1 LKIATAETRGN
12 NEVIAKEL
20 LADRLINEGLI
31 TQEQLGQALVEEQ
44 GSADLLGR
52 QLVKLGYIDDH
63 ELTKVYQ
70 LMEDEKNN
78 RLLDIEQYSSQAE
91 DIDISL
97 LSMIPESLIR
107 KYKFFPVKKR
117 GNNLYIAMADVFNV
131 MALDDLRLLTGFDI
145 HPLQT
150 TEKDVSA
157 FIDRHFGMP
166 EVEKAILDIVG
177 EMDTEEAEEVVD
189 ADMVDDAPVIKLVNS
204 IILKAI
210 TEDASDIHIEPTE
223 RGIQVRFR
231 VDGILHQAMNLPRKM
246 TFSVISRIK
255 VMSNLDIADR
265 RTPQDGRIP
274 LKIADRNMDLRVSTL
289 PTIYG
294 EKVVIR
300 ILDKENIKNYTL
312 DKLGFSKYN
321 MEQFMSFL
329 KSSYGMILVSG
340 PTGSGK
346 TTTLY
351 TALKVLNNADTN
363 IITVEDPVEYVLDGI
378 NQAQVHAK
386 IGATFATYLRSILR
400 QDPDVIMVGEI
411 RDQETA
417 EIAIRSAT
425 TGHLVLSTLHT
436 NDAPGVITRL
446 IDMGIEPF
454 MVASSVTGV
463 VSQRLVRRICPDCRV
478 KYTPTMAEMTF
489 AGMDDP
495 NLDLFEGRGCDKCNN
510 SGYRGRVAIHELLNV
525 TPTIQRL
532 ILKSPSNDELRHMA
546 LREGMVSLKDDGI
559 YKVQQGVTTI
569 KEVMRVAFREEE
581 A

>member
-1 LKIATAETRGN
+1 M
-12 NEVIAKEL
+12 IAKEL